1 MSLWNTLN
9 SCQCLIEN
17 ESKSSYY
24 LLQSHFDV
32 ITCIRHT
39 AVAPC
44 ETSGGEIVGTDGVV
58 VTKADLWV

>member
-1 MSLWNTLN
+1 MKANF
-9 SCQCLIEN
+9 I
-17 ESKSSYY
+17 SSYY

-44 ETSGGEIVGTDGVV
+44 ETSGGEIVDTDGVV